1 MQKIYRKEANIY
13 AELLIYDIM
22 QFLFAIVL
30 AAQEIS
36 KRKCYLYI
44 MLLALYH
51 NFENSKYSLII
62 LRYVICSRGKNVIKK
77 QVGE

>member
-51 NFENSKYSLII
+51 NFERVKVFIDNFA
-62 LRYVICSRGKNVIKK
+62 ICNSRGKNVINQ

>member
-30 AAQEIS
+30 AKENAIYIYAFSIIS
-36 KRKCYLYI
+36 
-44 MLLALYH
+44 
-51 NFENSKYSLII
+51 
-62 LRYVICSRGKNVIKK
+62 
-77 QVGE
+77 